1 MELPQ
6 QLWQEDEDCALVLQT
21 VELFHNA
28 ALILTDGLTN
38 SVFVSKAAEGLFG
51 ERGEAL
57 VNRAA
62 YSLLGFGTSE
72 KLPAPMESALLAQ
85 GPPWRGIVR
94 LGMVENPDNPATAF
108 CEASAIIR
116 RDKLVCGILR
126 LTPASP
132 PVAP

>member
-1 MELPQ
+1 MELPH
-6 QLWQEDEDCALVLQT
+6 QLWQEDEDRALVFQTVDLFDDTALVL
-21 VELFHNA
+21 
-28 ALILTDGLTN
+28 TDALTN
-38 SVFVSKAAEGLFG
+38 SVYLNEAAAGLLR

-72 KLPAPMESALLAQ
+72 KLPAPLESALLAQ

-94 LGMVENPDNPATAF
+94 LGTVEHPDSPTTAF
-108 CEASAIIR
+108 CEASAINR
-116 RDKLVCGILR
+116 RGSLVCGILR
-126 LTPASP
+126 LTPATP